1 MVAELNN
8 CAVKGC
14 TLYYLVLY
22 RKGSLTSDVEE
33 YPVLVVLKDKRESR
47 PFGMAL
53 GGLIRLLRSLPHL
66 HPV

>member
-33 YPVLVVLKDKRESR
+33 YPVLVVLKDERVSSVWNGFR
-47 PFGMAL
+47 W
-53 GGLIRLLRSLPHL
+53 SD
-66 HPV
+66 